1 MILLSS
7 IASNIYR
14 AKRQHVPSTFNFDE
28 NHNKYRTEL
37 ALLSNIASLI
47 DREATFSHKVK
58 SPGTIIP
65 SI

>member
-14 AKRQHVPSTFNFDE
+14 AKSQYVTSTFSFDE
-28 NHNKYRTEL
+28 NHNKYRAEL

-47 DREATFSHKVK
+47 DKEGTFSHK
-58 SPGTIIP
+58 G
-65 SI
+65 